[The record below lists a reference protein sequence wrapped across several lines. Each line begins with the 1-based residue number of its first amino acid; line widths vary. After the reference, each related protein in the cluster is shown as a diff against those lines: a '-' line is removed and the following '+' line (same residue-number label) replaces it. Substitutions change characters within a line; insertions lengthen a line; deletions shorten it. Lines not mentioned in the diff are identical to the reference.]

1 MKKWFSLFLCC
12 VFLFSFTAPVFAAT
26 DSLPYADSAFFEY
39 GEYTLHY
46 VRDKGGKHEVDFLVA
61 KDDQPWMLVE
71 CKSGKTS
78 LSKSLLTIQDALKAP
93 HAFQVSFALPFEDV
107 DCFALGRPA
116 IVSART
122 LLSQLP

>member
-1 MKKWFSLFLCC
+1 M
-12 VFLFSFTAPVFAAT
+12 
-26 DSLPYADSAFFEY
+26 
-39 GEYTLHY
+39 Y

-71 CKSGKTS
+71 CKSWKTS
-78 LSKSLLTIQDALKAP
+78 LSKSLLAIQDALKAP

-107 DCFALGRPA
+107 DCFALDRPA
-116 IVSART
+116 VVPART